1 MGKSKKSEQP
11 ATEKK
16 AAPKNGKAKTSD
28 KKELKV
34 DSEGTIHS
42 RDGESIPCAKDESQ

>member
-1 MGKSKKSEQP
+1 MGKSKKSVQP
-11 ATEKK
+11 APEKK
-16 AAPKNGKAKTSD
+16 ATNNGKAKTND